1 MKGLL
6 AVVFV
11 LLCAGSYFF
20 IKVGLPMLLHETPV
34 IASQNTQSNANAS
47 LNTNNQA
54 LIPANQ
60 FEVVPLQDIDDKKYH
75 NFFET
80 GIIKDGNLYRWHK
93 TDLTYYIDRLAARR
107 LSDSKIRRAFDWWAR
122 KSKLFTFT
130 RVTDPERADIFI
142 QVATASEKDR
152 MGEAGPDKAIVGKTY
167 NFKGNA
173 AYASAKCA
181 LNAYVKSVSR
191 HVAKDNVII
200 SAVAPGAVFIE
211 GRHLAKLQK
220 ENSPALQDYF
230 KNNQTINRLAE
241 TSEVAAVISF
251 MCSEKASF
259 MAGSIV
265 GVDGAGM

>member
-1 MKGLL
+1 MNLG
-6 AVVFV
+6 
-11 LLCAGSYFF
+11 
-20 IKVGLPMLLHETPV
+20 IKNKL
-34 IASQNTQSNANAS
+34 
-47 LNTNNQA
+47 A
-54 LIPANQ
+54 LITGASRGIGRGIAEALAQEGVRLVLVSRSAEALKNLQKQLPNPDSH
-60 FEVVPLQDIDDKKYH
+60 FTVPIDLMEP
-75 NFFET
+75 NALE
-80 GIIKDGNLYRWHK
+80 
-93 TDLTYYIDRLAARR
+93 RLAEAVNEIGP
-107 LSDSKIRRAFDWWAR
+107 LDILVNNLGGSGGVSDPFASAEDWAKVWQFNLGIGINLNRAFIPGM
-122 KSKLFTFT
+122 
-130 RVTDPERADIFI
+130 VER
-142 QVATASEKDR
+142 R
-152 MGEAGPDKAIVGKTY
+152 WGRIVHLSTLATY

-200 SAVAPGAVFIE
+200 SAVAPGAVFID

-230 KNNQTINRLAE
+230 KNNQTINRLADP
-241 TSEVAAVISF
+241 SEVASVISF

>member
-1 MKGLL
+1 MELGISGKLGLVTGCSRGIGRGIAEAL
-6 AVVFV
+6 AQEGVRLV
-11 LLCAGSYFF
+11 LVARSSAALDELKNQLHNPEAHYAF
-20 IKVGLPMLLHETPV
+20 PMDLMEP
-34 IASQNTQSNANAS
+34 NA
-47 LNTNNQA
+47 
-54 LIPANQ
+54 P
-60 FEVVPLQDIDDKKYH
+60 E
-75 NFFET
+75 
-80 GIIKDGNLYRWHK
+80 
-93 TDLTYYIDRLAARR
+93 RLADTVNEIGH
-107 LSDSKIRRAFDWWAR
+107 LDILVNNLGGSGGVSDPFASAEDWAKVWQFNLGIAINLNRAFIPGM
-122 KSKLFTFT
+122 
-130 RVTDPERADIFI
+130 VER
-142 QVATASEKDR
+142 R
-152 MGEAGPDKAIVGKTY
+152 WGRIVHLSTLATY

-200 SAVAPGAVFIE
+200 SAVAPGAVFID

-241 TSEVAAVISF
+241 TSEVASVISF